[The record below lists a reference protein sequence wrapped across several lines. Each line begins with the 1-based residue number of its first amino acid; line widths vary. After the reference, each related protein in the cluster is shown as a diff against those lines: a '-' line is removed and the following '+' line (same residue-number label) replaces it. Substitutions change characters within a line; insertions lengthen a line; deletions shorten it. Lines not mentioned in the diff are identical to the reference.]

1 MNVPGGS
8 TPDDSSFIPVAI
20 KNYSFFSNTPKAQKN
35 TESQPGD
42 QSLSKLPSK
51 VTIS

>member
-1 MNVPGGS
+1 MNPPAGL

-20 KNYSFFSNTPKAQKN
+20 KNYSFFSSTPKAHN
-35 TESQPGD
+35 MESHPGD